1 MSNNENDIGGKVGL
15 DITEFKTNTAELNR
29 QIKVIDTGF
38 KAAAA
43 GMEDWGKSE
52 EGLENR
58 IEALN
63 KITDLQRQK
72 VNNLTREYEKVAAE
86 KGENS
91 RAAQDLQIKINKET
105 EALNKNEKELKNSV
119 AALDKLGDE
128 SLQAAKDTDKLDSS
142 LEDAKKTLKDFGGN
156 VAKVAIAG
164 IAAIGTAA
172 LGAAAGAFKLAV
184 DAGKMADDL
193 LTLSNQ
199 TGISTKQLQEW
210 EYAMRFIDVD
220 MDVMT
225 KSMAKLI
232 KGMDNASKGGKD
244 VTDAFSRLGV
254 SFVDNEG
261 KMRNHQEVFMELID
275 ALGKVENETERDALA
290 MRLFGKSAQELNPL
304 IKAGSQELAKLSE
317 EASKYG
323 AVISDEVLAAAG
335 EFDDAMQRIDAA
347 KKGLIT
353 NLGAA
358 FAPVFTDFADLLME
372 QMPKINEMLQG
383 IDKEGMVKGLAD
395 SLEKAINNLK
405 WLSDN
410 SGNIAAGAAAIGA
423 GIITWNAVTTV
434 QAMVELVRAWKVANE
449 GLTIAQ
455 AALNLVMA
463 ANPIGLIIT
472 LIAALVAG
480 FIVLWNTNED
490 FRNALIGAWDAIM
503 GAGEAVWGW
512 LVKVFTEVIPGAAGK
527 VIDFFKNNW
536 KDVLLFL
543 TNPIAGALKFFYNLN
558 PKFQEWVNGVY
569 NTVTDKLKAIGKVD
583 WAAVGRSII
592 DGIINGVKNAASSL
606 AKTAANAAKSALTAA
621 KSALGINSPSR
632 VFEQEVGMQIGAG
645 MARGISKSTRQVNQA
660 MSGLNN
666 QLNIDIPWPWPGSA
680 PHGGGG
686 AGAAVVV
693 NVPLSLDGQIITT
706 ATSRIQLG
714 HNRSRSR
721 ALGVVPA

>member
-1 MSNNENDIGGKVGL
+1 
-15 DITEFKTNTAELNR
+15 
-29 QIKVIDTGF
+29 
-38 KAAAA
+38 
-43 GMEDWGKSE
+43 
-52 EGLENR
+52 
-58 IEALN
+58 
-63 KITDLQRQK
+63 
-72 VNNLTREYEKVAAE
+72 
-86 KGENS
+86 
-91 RAAQDLQIKINKET
+91 
-105 EALNKNEKELKNSV
+105 
-119 AALDKLGDE
+119 
-128 SLQAAKDTDKLDSS
+128 
-142 LEDAKKTLKDFGGN
+142 
-156 VAKVAIAG
+156 
-164 IAAIGTAA
+164 
-172 LGAAAGAFKLAV
+172 
-184 DAGKMADDL
+184 
-193 LTLSNQ
+193 
-199 TGISTKQLQEW
+199 
-210 EYAMRFIDVD
+210 
-220 MDVMT
+220 
-225 KSMAKLI
+225 
-232 KGMDNASKGGKD
+232 
-244 VTDAFSRLGV
+244 
-254 SFVDNEG
+254 
-261 KMRNHQEVFMELID
+261 
-275 ALGKVENETERDALA
+275 
-290 MRLFGKSAQELNPL
+290 
-304 IKAGSQELAKLSE
+304 
-317 EASKYG
+317 
-323 AVISDEVLAAAG
+323 
-335 EFDDAMQRIDAA
+335 MQRIDAA

-645 MARGISKSTRQVNQA
+645 MARELAKAPVRSIRP
-660 MSGLNN
+660 MSGLK
-666 QLNIDIPWPWPGSA
+666 
-680 PHGGGG
+680 
-686 AGAAVVV
+686 
-693 NVPLSLDGQIITT
+693 
-706 ATSRIQLG
+706 
-714 HNRSRSR
+714 
-721 ALGVVPA
+721 